1 MFYLWMSGCVAWPL
15 STTCWLHVTPPES
28 AEREKHELGRKNEFC
43 AAYFCVRR
51 LLLAHHINL
60 QYSPNKK
67 RNSFD
72 AMDAF
77 DQSSARTAKNTKGSQ
92 QNAIQMQ
99 KKCVYERNL

>member
-1 MFYLWMSGCVAWPL
+1 MDVWMRGLASIDY
-15 STTCWLHVTPPES
+15 TTCWLHVTPPES

-72 AMDAF
+72 EMDAF

-99 KKCVYERNL
+99 KKMCV